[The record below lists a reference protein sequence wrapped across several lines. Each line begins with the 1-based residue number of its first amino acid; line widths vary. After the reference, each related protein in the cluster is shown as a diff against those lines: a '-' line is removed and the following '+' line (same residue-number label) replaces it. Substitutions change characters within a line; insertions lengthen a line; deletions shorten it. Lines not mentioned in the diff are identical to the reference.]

1 MITKV
6 KVDGYKSFKN
16 FELKMR
22 PLMIIFGPN
31 ASGKSNLFD
40 ALNLLARLIT
50 EKNVKDAF
58 SYHRGLP
65 LESYFRGKDENEEV
79 PHIME
84 FEVDVKL
91 TDSIIKEIEKEI
103 AEKRRGLSL
112 EGIERCYVKEKY
124 LKYNLKIEIT
134 STGEVRIV
142 NERLAALKANGEL
155 KKSRAPFIETV
166 GNKIRLRMEGKARP
180 VEYDIGLDHT
190 IISERPY
197 LPYYPH
203 INAFYREALNW
214 RFYYLDPKTLMREDA
229 PIKATEYIGSR
240 GEGLADFYYYLK
252 EKNKKQFDNLKL
264 GLRSLIPSIEG
275 ILPERVEE
283 GVVRLYLLE
292 NGIKISSRVISEGTL
307 RILGILAILAAAKKA
322 TLVGY
327 EEPENGVH
335 PLRLKK
341 VADIFK
347 ASAENKEIQIV
358 INTHSAEFVNY
369 FDDENLFVCKKR
381 QRRTE
386 ILPLKLSGPLF
397 KQKAIKDALAD
408 PLEEV

>member
-1 MITKV
+1 MITRV
-6 KVDGYKSFKN
+6 KIDGYKSFKN
-16 FELKMR
+16 FELKMK
-22 PLMIIFGPN
+22 PLMVIFGPN

-40 ALNLLARLIT
+40 ALNLLAKLIT

-58 SYHRGLP
+58 NYHRGLP
-65 LESYFRGKDENEEV
+65 LESYFRGKNENEGV
-79 PHIME
+79 SHLIE

-91 TDSIIKEIEKEI
+91 TNSIIEAIEKEI

-112 EGIERCYVKEKY
+112 EGTERCYIKEKC
-124 LKYNLKIEIT
+124 LRYNLKIEIT
-134 STGEVRIV
+134 SAGEVRIV
-142 NERLAALKANGEL
+142 NERLAALKANGEP
-155 KKSRAPFIETV
+155 KKSRAPFIETI

-264 GLRSLIPSIEG
+264 GLRSLIPNIEE

-307 RILGILAILAAAKKA
+307 RILGILAILGATKKA
-322 TLVGY
+322 TLIGY

-341 VADIFK
+341 LADIFK
-347 ASAENKEIQIV
+347 ASAENKEIQIL
-358 INTHSAEFVNY
+358 INSHSAEFVSY
-369 FDDENLFVCKKR
+369 FEDKELFVCKKR
-381 QRRTE
+381 QRKTE
-386 ILPLKLSGPLF
+386 ILPLKAAGTLF
-397 KQKAIKDALAD
+397 RQKMIRDSLAD
-408 PLEEV
+408 PSEEL